1 MDDTEESPL
10 RRRSK
15 VKASITDRLQVGFAL
30 LLFPILYILVI
41 YSLLTFVWSA
51 TISPLRIN
59 QLLFPRLVTS
69 SHATGILCINC
80 DMFPHAY
87 LLLVVFE

>member
-1 MDDTEESPL
+1 M
-10 RRRSK
+10 
-15 VKASITDRLQVGFAL
+15 KASITDRLQLGFAL

-69 SHATGILCINC
+69 SHATGILCISPIVKC
-80 DMFPHAY
+80 AMFFHAY

>member
-1 MDDTEESPL
+1 MHMDDSEESPV
-10 RRRSK
+10 RRRNN
-15 VKASITDRLQVGFAL
+15 VKASITDKLQLGFAL
-30 LLFPILYILVI
+30 LLFPILYVMVI

-69 SHATGILCINC
+69 SYAKGTPYISPFVCYPTFNHA
-80 DMFPHAY
+80 
-87 LLLVVFE
+87 